1 MALVRGR
8 VNPLNVLGLRRL
20 SHIPPHF
27 AKMSTAK
34 TDKLEQ
40 LNNWIYSRLD
50 SRYCIRKAFVLDQ
63 NKKLVEVLEIG
74 VEDPK
79 ELSMFTLGCTHLY

>member
-27 AKMSTAK
+27 AKMSTTK
-34 TDKLEQ
+34 VDRFEQ
-40 LNNWIYSRLD
+40 LDTWIYARLD
-50 SRYCIRKAFVLDQ
+50 SRYCIKKAYILDQ
-63 NKKLVEVLEIG
+63 SKKLVEVLEIG

-79 ELSMFTLGCTHLY
+79 ELSMLTLGCTHLY